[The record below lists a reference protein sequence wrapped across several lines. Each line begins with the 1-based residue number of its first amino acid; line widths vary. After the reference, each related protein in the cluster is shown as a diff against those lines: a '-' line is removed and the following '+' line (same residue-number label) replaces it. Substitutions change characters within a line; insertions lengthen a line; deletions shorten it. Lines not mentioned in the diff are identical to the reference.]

1 MIQDI
6 DLRKYWICI
15 GSLSSKIDSHKK
27 FIIQCARENAAS
39 AGISD
44 QERERHVLQSISE
57 GPSRGRGR
65 GRGASSVRGR
75 KPCPSCNKEYS
86 SSYLPRHITICKP
99 VPVPVPIPETV
110 PEPVH
115 SSIPTSTPVPISP
128 LDPDAVIEEGRNVFF
143 SFDIGLAINTDSEIT
158 LSQLEDEVFSLERSI
173 LDIQQAGP
181 SCHQVG
187 ELYGPPRQHNLYGS
201 GDMSSQLVDD
211 FGQPICRMV
220 TRSMSRSSQN

>member
-1 MIQDI
+1 M
-6 DLRKYWICI
+6 
-15 GSLSSKIDSHKK
+15 
-27 FIIQCARENAAS
+27 
-39 AGISD
+39 
-44 QERERHVLQSISE
+44 
-57 GPSRGRGR
+57 
-65 GRGASSVRGR
+65 
-75 KPCPSCNKEYS
+75 
-86 SSYLPRHITICKP
+86 P
-99 VPVPVPIPETV
+99 VPETV
-110 PEPVH
+110 PEPRH

-128 LDPDAVIEEGRNVFF
+128 LDPDAVIEEERNVFF

-181 SCHQVG
+181 SCHQV
-187 ELYGPPRQHNLYGS
+187 YGPPRQHNLYGS

>member
-1 MIQDI
+1 MNVITNKFSFNYVFVS
-6 DLRKYWICI
+6 DL
-15 GSLSSKIDSHKK
+15 
-27 FIIQCARENAAS
+27 
-39 AGISD
+39 
-44 QERERHVLQSISE
+44 ERERHVLQSISE
-57 GPSRGRGR
+57 GPSRGSGR
-65 GRGASSVRGR
+65 GHGHGCGASSVRGR
-75 KPCPSCNKEYS
+75 KSCPSCNKEYS

-99 VPVPVPIPETV
+99 VPVPVPAPETG
-110 PEPVH
+110 H
-115 SSIPTSTPVPISP
+115 GSIPTSTPVPISL